1 MAELNEERFLELISC
16 EESESAEFMKALRIK
31 ARKGY

>member
-1 MAELNEERFLELISC
+1 MAELNEERILVLISY
-16 EESESAEFMKALRIK
+16 EESESVEFMTVLRIK